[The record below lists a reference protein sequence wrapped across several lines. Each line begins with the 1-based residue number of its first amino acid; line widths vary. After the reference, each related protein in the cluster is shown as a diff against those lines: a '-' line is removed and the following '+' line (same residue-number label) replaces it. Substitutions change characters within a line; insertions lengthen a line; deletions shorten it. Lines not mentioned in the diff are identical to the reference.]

1 MHLSAAN
8 VGFRIASQRRSFDCN
23 RSTRTGNSQSSTCSD
38 VVASPGVKLYA
49 KGGRVVHRSFT
60 GALRTFDENFEKN
73 HRKKSSRSKR
83 STSLQAISDL
93 SVVRS
98 QNCSVSDTSMS
109 VVATPSKT
117 LLGDTLLSAETPP
130 SLRFTGRIKEN
141 SIGSSRKISRL
152 PLVERKTSLSANVGI
167 FNTIPQKETMLSF
180 RDRVITRRM
189 SDGADQSESGSN
201 GSEDSDSRDE
211 IYDIHRSGTGDSS
224 STDGELDS
232 VPVAKRKVHLQSLP
246 ATLLSFLPFIL
257 HPYPPFL
264 PPFLHSSL
272 PSSKKTHTLHQQYYS
287 SNIHLS
293 ARKDFK
299 ICDASN

>member
-8 VGFRIASQRRSFDCN
+8 VGFRIASQRRSIDCN

-117 LLGDTLLSAETPP
+117 LCGDTLLSTETPP
-130 SLRFTGRIKEN
+130 SLRFTNRIKDN

-152 PLVERKTSLSANVGI
+152 SLVERKTSLSANVGI
-167 FNTIPQKETMLSF
+167 FNTISQKETMLSF

-232 VPVAKRKVHLQSLP
+232 VPVAKRKVHLLLLPSLFP
-246 ATLLSFLPFIL
+246 FLLFFLLSDIPSLSPS
-257 HPYPPFL
+257 YPP
-264 PPFLHSSL
+264 L
-272 PSSKKTHTLHQQYYS
+272 PSPPSLSTTL
-287 SNIHLS
+287 ILS
-293 ARKDFK
+293 
-299 ICDASN
+299 INSTVQLI